1 MRTCALCVFVCC
13 RSHDLKESSLASSFA
28 LPGDRDLDGLPRER
42 ILYNYLFL
50 SDMEDSFIWKIH
62 LFHCTGVDLTFF
74 HIIFVLLFSAGNRI
88 FPFLIAQRTNDASF
102 PDMFL
107 CTEKGCASDP
117 CHSLVLI
124 VFVSISA

>member
-28 LPGDRDLDGLPRER
+28 LLGDRDLDGLPRER

-74 HIIFVLLFSAGNRI
+74 HIIFVLLFLPGIGFFR
-88 FPFLIAQRTNDASF
+88 F
-102 PDMFL
+102 
-107 CTEKGCASDP
+107 
-117 CHSLVLI
+117 
-124 VFVSISA
+124 